1 MSGRRL
7 VFGMGKAGSD
17 AFHNEAHRSEVSL
30 PHFDPRGRVD
40 GVVQE
45 GTQVGES
52 PNVTLDARKEEAGE
66 PGLVEGKVNRGF
78 QFFAKIVHRRGE
90 QFELDIALVTKK

>member
-1 MSGRRL
+1 
-7 VFGMGKAGSD
+7 MGKTGSD
-17 AFHNEAHRSEVSL
+17 TFHNEAHRSEMSL
-30 PHFDPRGRVD
+30 PHFDPRGRID

-45 GTQVGES
+45 GVQVGES

-66 PGLVEGKVNRGF
+66 CGVVERKLTRGF

-90 QFELDIALVTKK
+90 QFELDISLVTKR